1 LTNIFVVFWKL
12 KPSLIYLIGPALI
25 QFRDDSQRR
34 VSPPVLSTHFDEHQR
49 HHLSSTDEQL
59 MRLSTSS
66 SSSSTHFQPHISSLP
81 PSLLGRPTSPTRLH
95 HAPPQHHQFGN
106 NIIQGQQ
113 QPPPLLPTPTNTDE
127 RQKQAPFPRRP
138 NRFEEREDTTQ
149 IHDNNGNYSSFRG
162 GRGSYN
168 DQINSSAISR
178 GANRGRGGRSF

>member
-1 LTNIFVVFWKL
+1 M